1 MIALI
6 GIGVLLGIMG
16 CRVTREVTRSE
27 VRSQRSEV
35 IVDSVKEDVV
45 VAVHD
50 TIMEVTTI
58 PFRTNDAGDTVR
70 MTTVTDRDRVTD
82 RSRNDRAMYRSMV
95 KTDTVYVEKRDS
107 VLIKNEEKARASPFE
122 KSLKW
127 IFWIII
133 AMIGLIVVLRFRR

>member
-1 MIALI
+1 
-6 GIGVLLGIMG
+6 MG
-16 CRVTREVTRSE
+16 CRVTREVTRSD

-35 IVDSVKEDVV
+35 RVDSVKEDVV

-58 PFRTNDAGDTVR
+58 HIRTNDAGDTVR

-82 RSRNDRAMYRSMV
+82 RSRADRAMYRSMV

-133 AMIGLIVVLRFRR
+133 AMMGLIVVLRFRR

>member
-1 MIALI
+1 M
-6 GIGVLLGIMG
+6 
-16 CRVTREVTRSE
+16 
-27 VRSQRSEV
+27 
-35 IVDSVKEDVV
+35 DSVKEDVV

-58 PFRTNDAGDTVR
+58 HIRTNDAGDTVR

-82 RSRNDRAMYRSMV
+82 RSRADRAMYRTMV

-127 IFWIII
+127 IFWIVI
-133 AMIGLIVVLRFRR
+133 ALMGLCIVFKIKT

>member
-1 MIALI
+1 
-6 GIGVLLGIMG
+6 MG
-16 CRVTREVTRSE
+16 CRVTREVTRSD

-35 IVDSVKEDVV
+35 RVDSVKEDVV

-58 PFRTNDAGDTVR
+58 HIRTNDAGDTVR

-82 RSRNDRAMYRSMV
+82 RSRADRATYRSEV
-95 KTDTVYVEKRDS
+95 RVDTVVVERRDS
-107 VLIKNEEKARASPFE
+107 VLIKNEKGARASPFE

-133 AMIGLIVVLRFRR
+133 AMMGLIVVLRFRR

>member
-1 MIALI
+1 M
-6 GIGVLLGIMG
+6 
-16 CRVTREVTRSE
+16 TREVTRSD

-35 IVDSVKEDVV
+35 RVDSVKEDVV

-58 PFRTNDAGDTVR
+58 HIRTNDAGDTVR

-82 RSRNDRAMYRSMV
+82 RSRNDRAMYRTMV

-107 VLIKNEEKARASPFE
+107 VLIKNEEKARASPLLMN
-122 KSLKW
+122 LKW

-133 AMIGLIVVLRFRR
+133 AMMGLIVVLRFRR

>member
-1 MIALI
+1 
-6 GIGVLLGIMG
+6 MG
-16 CRVTREVTRSE
+16 CRVTREVTRSD

-35 IVDSVKEDVV
+35 RVDSVKEDVV

-58 PFRTNDAGDTVR
+58 HIRTNDAGDTVR

-82 RSRNDRAMYRSMV
+82 RNRNDRAMYRSMV

>member
-1 MIALI
+1 M
-6 GIGVLLGIMG
+6 
-16 CRVTREVTRSE
+16 TREVTRSD

-35 IVDSVKEDVV
+35 RVDSVKEDVV

-58 PFRTNDAGDTVR
+58 HIRTNDAGDTVR

-82 RSRNDRAMYRSMV
+82 RSRADRATYRSEV
-95 KTDTVYVEKRDS
+95 RVDTVVVERRDS
-107 VLIKNEEKARASPFE
+107 VLVKNEKGARASPLLMN
-122 KSLKW
+122 LKW

-133 AMIGLIVVLRFRR
+133 AMMGLCIVFKIKT

>member
-1 MIALI
+1 
-6 GIGVLLGIMG
+6 MG
-16 CRVTREVTRSE
+16 CRVTREVTRSD

-35 IVDSVKEDVV
+35 RVDSVKEDVV

-58 PFRTNDAGDTVR
+58 HIRTNDAGDTVR

-82 RSRNDRAMYRSMV
+82 RSRADRATYRSEV
-95 KTDTVYVEKRDS
+95 RVDTVVVERRNS
-107 VLIKNEEKARASPFE
+107 VLVKNEEGARASPLLMN
-122 KSLKW
+122 LKW

-133 AMIGLIVVLRFRR
+133 AMIGLCIVFKIKT

>member
-1 MIALI
+1 
-6 GIGVLLGIMG
+6 
-16 CRVTREVTRSE
+16 VTREVTRSD

-35 IVDSVKEDVV
+35 RVDSVKEDVV

-58 PFRTNDAGDTVR
+58 HIRTNDAGDTVR

-82 RSRNDRAMYRSMV
+82 RSRADRATYRSEV
-95 KTDTVYVEKRDS
+95 RVDTVVVERRDS
-107 VLIKNEEKARASPFE
+107 VLVKNEKGARASPLLMN
-122 KSLKW
+122 LKW

-133 AMIGLIVVLRFRR
+133 AMMGLCIVFKIKT

>member
-1 MIALI
+1 
-6 GIGVLLGIMG
+6 MG
-16 CRVTREVTRSE
+16 CRVTREVTRSD

-35 IVDSVKEDVV
+35 RVDSVKEDVV

-58 PFRTNDAGDTVR
+58 HIRTNDAGDTVR

-107 VLIKNEEKARASPFE
+107 VLIKNEKGARASPFE

-133 AMIGLIVVLRFRR
+133 ALMGLCIVFKIKT

>member
-1 MIALI
+1 
-6 GIGVLLGIMG
+6 MG
-16 CRVTREVTRSE
+16 CRVTREVTRSD

-35 IVDSVKEDVV
+35 RVDSVKEDVV

-58 PFRTNDAGDTVR
+58 HIRTNDAGDTVR

-82 RSRNDRAMYRSMV
+82 RSRNDRAMYRTMV

-107 VLIKNEEKARASPFE
+107 VLIKNEKEARASPLLMN
-122 KSLKW
+122 LKW
-127 IFWIII
+127 IFWIVI
-133 AMIGLIVVLRFRR
+133 ALIGLCIVFKIKT

>member
-1 MIALI
+1 
-6 GIGVLLGIMG
+6 MG
-16 CRVTREVTRSE
+16 CRVTKEVTRSD

-35 IVDSVKEDVV
+35 RVDSVKEDVV

-58 PFRTNDAGDTVR
+58 HIRTNDAGDTVR

-107 VLIKNEEKARASPFE
+107 VLIKNEKGARASPLLMN
-122 KSLKW
+122 LKW

-133 AMIGLIVVLRFRR
+133 AMMGLIVVLRFRRL

>member
-1 MIALI
+1 
-6 GIGVLLGIMG
+6 MG
-16 CRVTREVTRSE
+16 CRVTREVTRSD

-35 IVDSVKEDVV
+35 RVDSVKEDVV

-58 PFRTNDAGDTVR
+58 HIRTNDAGDTVR

-82 RSRNDRAMYRSMV
+82 RSRADRATYRSEV
-95 KTDTVYVEKRDS
+95 RVDTVVVERRDS
-107 VLIKNEEKARASPFE
+107 VLVKNEKGARASPLLMN
-122 KSLKW
+122 LKW

-133 AMIGLIVVLRFRR
+133 AMMGLCIVFKIKT

>member
-1 MIALI
+1 
-6 GIGVLLGIMG
+6 MG
-16 CRVTREVTRSE
+16 CRVTREMTRSD

-35 IVDSVKEDVV
+35 RVDSVKEDVV

-58 PFRTNDAGDTVR
+58 HIRTNDAGDTVR

-82 RSRNDRAMYRSMV
+82 RSRADRAMYRTMV

-107 VLIKNEEKARASPFE
+107 VLIKNEKGARASPLLMN
-122 KSLKW
+122 LKW
-127 IFWIII
+127 IFWIVI
-133 AMIGLIVVLRFRR
+133 ALMGLCIVLKIKT

>member
-1 MIALI
+1 
-6 GIGVLLGIMG
+6 MG
-16 CRVTREVTRSE
+16 CRVTREVTRSD

-35 IVDSVKEDVV
+35 RVDSVKEDVV

-58 PFRTNDAGDTVR
+58 HIRTNDAGDTVR

-82 RSRNDRAMYRSMV
+82 RSRADRAMYRTMV

-127 IFWIII
+127 IFWIVI
-133 AMIGLIVVLRFRR
+133 ALMGLCIVFKIKT

>member
-1 MIALI
+1 
-6 GIGVLLGIMG
+6 MG
-16 CRVTREVTRSE
+16 CRVTREVTRSD

-35 IVDSVKEDVV
+35 RVDSVKEDVV

-58 PFRTNDAGDTVR
+58 HIRTNDAGDTVR

-82 RSRNDRAMYRSMV
+82 RSRADRAMYRTMV

-107 VLIKNEEKARASPFE
+107 VLIKNEEKARASP
-122 KSLKW
+122 LLMNLRW
-127 IFWIII
+127 IFWIVI
-133 AMIGLIVVLRFRR
+133 ALIGLCIVFKIKT

>member
-1 MIALI
+1 
-6 GIGVLLGIMG
+6 MG
-16 CRVTREVTRSE
+16 CRVTREVTRSD

-35 IVDSVKEDVV
+35 RVDSVKEDVV

-58 PFRTNDAGDTVR
+58 HIRTNDAGDTVR

-82 RSRNDRAMYRSMV
+82 RSRNDRAMYRTMV

-107 VLIKNEEKARASPFE
+107 VLIKNEKGARASPFE

-133 AMIGLIVVLRFRR
+133 AMIGLCIVFKIKT

>member
-1 MIALI
+1 
-6 GIGVLLGIMG
+6 MG
-16 CRVTREVTRSE
+16 CRVTKEVTRSD

-35 IVDSVKEDVV
+35 RVDSVKEDVV

-58 PFRTNDAGDTVR
+58 HIRTNDAGDTVR

-107 VLIKNEEKARASPFE
+107 VLIKNEKGARASPFE

-133 AMIGLIVVLRFRR
+133 ALMGLCIVFKIKT

>member
-1 MIALI
+1 
-6 GIGVLLGIMG
+6 MG
-16 CRVTREVTRSE
+16 CRVTKEVTRSD

-35 IVDSVKEDVV
+35 RVDSVKEDVV

-58 PFRTNDAGDTVR
+58 HIRTNDAGDTVR

-107 VLIKNEEKARASPFE
+107 VLIKNEKGARASPLLMN
-122 KSLKW
+122 LKW

-133 AMIGLIVVLRFRR
+133 AMMGLCIVFKIKT

>member
-1 MIALI
+1 
-6 GIGVLLGIMG
+6 MG
-16 CRVTREVTRSE
+16 CRVTREVTRSD

-35 IVDSVKEDVV
+35 RVDSVKEDVV

-58 PFRTNDAGDTVR
+58 HIRTNDAGDTVR

-127 IFWIII
+127 IFWIVI
-133 AMIGLIVVLRFRR
+133 ALMGLCIVFKIKT

>member
-1 MIALI
+1 
-6 GIGVLLGIMG
+6 MG
-16 CRVTREVTRSE
+16 CRVTKEVTRSD

-35 IVDSVKEDVV
+35 RVDSVKEDVV

-58 PFRTNDAGDTVR
+58 HIRTNDAGDTVR

-107 VLIKNEEKARASPFE
+107 VLIKNEKGARASPLLMN
-122 KSLKW
+122 LKW
-127 IFWIII
+127 SFWIII
-133 AMIGLIVVLRFRR
+133 ALMGLCIVFKIKT

>member
-1 MIALI
+1 M
-6 GIGVLLGIMG
+6 
-16 CRVTREVTRSE
+16 TREVTRSD

-35 IVDSVKEDVV
+35 RVDSVKEDVV

-58 PFRTNDAGDTVR
+58 HIRTNDAGDTVR

-127 IFWIII
+127 IFWIVI
-133 AMIGLIVVLRFRR
+133 ALMGLCIVFKIKT